1 LTAGQTLVIFAAGFV
16 AGIVNSI
23 AGGGTLVSFPV
34 LVALGREPLLA
45 NATNAVA
52 LFPGSLA
59 SAFGFRNH
67 LSRER
72 RIWRL
77 LVPVFAGS
85 VVGATLLLR
94 TSAKTFAAVIPY
106 LIVTATILFALPDS
120 WTRAPAGPESPRR
133 RWIACAM
140 LVAIGVYGGYF
151 GAGIGIMLL
160 ATLGILGVTDLHE
173 RNGIKNI
180 LSAGANG
187 IAAVLFAARGAVLWP
202 DALAMMGGAMAGG
215 FAGAHLAQRLGR
227 RFVRAAIIAIGL
239 VLTVWYLARPVGR

>member
-1 LTAGQTLVIFAAGFV
+1 LRAGEALAIFAAGFV

-34 LVALGREPLLA
+34 LVALGREPLIA

-59 SAFGFRNH
+59 SAYGFRGY

-72 RIWRL
+72 KIARL
-77 LVPVFAGS
+77 LIPVFAGS
-85 VVGATLLLR
+85 VVGAVLLLR
-94 TSAKTFAAVIPY
+94 TSAKTFAVVIPY
-106 LIVTATILFALPDS
+106 LIVTATLLFALPER
-120 WTRAPAGPESPRR
+120 WTKAPAGPESPRR
-133 RWIACAM
+133 RWIARVM

-160 ATLGILGVTDLHE
+160 ATLGILGIADLHE
-173 RNGIKNI
+173 RNGTKNI
-180 LSAGANG
+180 LAAGANG
-187 IAAVLFAARGAVLWP
+187 MAAVLFVARGAVLWP
-202 DALAMMGGAMAGG
+202 DALVMMMGAIAGG

-227 RFVRAAIIAIGL
+227 PLVRAAIIAIGL
-239 VLTVWYLARPVGR
+239 VLTVWYFAHPVGR